1 MSAKASQPLSAQID
15 KGARRKRRWPTS
27 PGATGEV
34 LVVGSSSAEPVS
46 RVFLSS
52 RATKILTTPRC
63 PSSSSLRAVAVEGP
77 TAS

>member
-1 MSAKASQPLSAQID
+1 VDDIAWSD
-15 KGARRKRRWPTS
+15 
-27 PGATGEV
+27 GEV

-63 PSSSSLRAVAVEGP
+63 PSLSLRAVAVEGP

>member
-1 MSAKASQPLSAQID
+1 MDDIAWSD
-15 KGARRKRRWPTS
+15 
-27 PGATGEV
+27 GEV

-52 RATKILTTPRC
+52 CATKILTTPRC
-63 PSSSSLRAVAVEGP
+63 PSSSLRAVAVEGP

>member
-1 MSAKASQPLSAQID
+1 MPAKASQPLSAQIG
-15 KGARRKRRWPTS
+15 KGA
-27 PGATGEV
+27 PGGGAVDDIAWSDGEV

-63 PSSSSLRAVAVEGP
+63 PSSSLRAVAVEGP

>member
-1 MSAKASQPLSAQID
+1 MAAETASQPLRADRQRS
-15 KGARRKRRWPTS
+15 TS
-27 PGATGEV
+27 DEAVDDIAWSDGEV

-63 PSSSSLRAVAVEGP
+63 PSSSLRAVAVEGP